1 MLKLKPLFYAPFYSL
16 LIFFLCSKKPLDHSV
31 YDAWESV
38 GSRLISNDGKW
49 LGYYVD
55 ARKKETEISIYILPL
70 IKLNKNFNRASKL
83 FLTSDSKFAI
93 FTVKPFYKDIKS
105 GKR

>member
-16 LIFFLCSKKPLDHSV
+16 LIFSLLKKTFLDHSV

-55 ARKKETEISIYILPL
+55 AQEGDGNLYLYSTI
-70 IKLNKNFNRASKL
+70 NKTQQKFSRASKL
-83 FLTSDSKFAI
+83 F
-93 FTVKPFYKDIKS
+93 
-105 GKR
+105 